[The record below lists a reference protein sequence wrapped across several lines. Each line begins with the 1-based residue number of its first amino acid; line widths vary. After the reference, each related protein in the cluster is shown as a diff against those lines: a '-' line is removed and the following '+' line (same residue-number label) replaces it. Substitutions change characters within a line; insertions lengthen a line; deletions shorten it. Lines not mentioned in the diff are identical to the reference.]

1 MDENNRN
8 LWRQITSKRSKNIF
22 SNTFFYN
29 VGGVSCGNN
38 KVAPS
43 VLMKR
48 RTSEVI
54 SQRERLEVEN
64 FVVEE
69 VSFNEDDITPVMD
82 AETHD
87 MAKLGDYPTDD
98 KQPKEMMNSEL
109 NDFDVDEQEEVKIKF
124 EAEGEE

>member
-1 MDENNRN
+1 M
-8 LWRQITSKRSKNIF
+8 
-22 SNTFFYN
+22 
-29 VGGVSCGNN
+29 
-38 KVAPS
+38 APS